1 MQQQRREEANDR
13 EPHEQTSTHAANQP
27 TDQPAE
33 HPNIPLRSSRP
44 SEPAYRGPG
53 VVSARD
59 PPSHG
64 PRTDD
69 TLSNYTIPSCC
80 ERLQTDQAVV
90 GSLPLLHYCCCPRH
104 THTPSLALDS
114 AAALRPPLPLLLGP
128 RTYTMRRSL
137 SAIAQPLLRVAQV
150 RQVSLSLSL
159 ADIVSYHIISY
170 HLALTPA
177 DVTQIRSLSS
187 TPATPKPPRILV
199 TGAAGQIG
207 TELCGLLRAK
217 YGVSNVIATGTTN
230 APPTC

>member
-1 MQQQRREEANDR
+1 LQQQRREEANDR

-69 TLSNYTIPSCC
+69 TLSNYTIPSYC

-90 GSLPLLHYCCCPRH
+90 SCHYSTTAAVLATPTLTLPLY
-104 THTPSLALDS
+104 S
-114 AAALRPPLPLLLGP
+114 AAALRPPLSLSLVLVP
-128 RTYTMRRSL
+128 TYTMRRSL

>member
-1 MQQQRREEANDR
+1 M
-13 EPHEQTSTHAANQP
+13 
-27 TDQPAE
+27 
-33 HPNIPLRSSRP
+33 
-44 SEPAYRGPG
+44 
-53 VVSARD
+53 VSARD

-69 TLSNYTIPSCC
+69 TLSNYTIPSYC

-90 GSLPLLHYCCCPRH
+90 SCHYSTTAAVLATPTLTLPLY
-104 THTPSLALDS
+104 S
-114 AAALRPPLPLLLGP
+114 AAALRPPLSLSLVLVP
-128 RTYTMRRSL
+128 TYTMRRSL

-159 ADIVSYHIISY
+159 SLISYRIISS
-170 HLALTPA
+170 LALTPA